1 MTLTPPFTA
10 KGDDAC
16 DGPGQRRALGLLV
29 RRQLRPHGVLLPP
42 PQRPPQ
48 ARRRPLQVG
57 RQRRLLLHDLLHGN
71 FCYVVDLV
79 VLNRLECPHLFIRL
93 LFLFNL

>member
-10 KGDDAC
+10 KGDDAG

-57 RQRRLLLHDLLHGN
+57 RQRRLLLHALLHGIV
-71 FCYVVDLV
+71 CYVVDLV
-79 VLNRLECPHLFIRL
+79 VLNRLECLDFLISL
-93 LFLFNL
+93 VLFNL